1 VTTPSS
7 APPSQDLSPIPSH
20 AEHVNKAHRRQW
32 FRQWSR
38 WLLTLAAGY
47 GLVAYL
53 ILPMVWSTY
62 TRQHPAINASPT
74 LTKTSDGHPGDPI
87 NVALIGT
94 ESELKQA
101 MQAAGWYEADP
112 LNLKDDVKIAEGTV
126 LKRPYAKA
134 PVSDLFLW
142 GRKEDLAFEQP
153 VGTDPRKRH
162 HVRFWKSDVVD
173 SDARPAWMGSATYD
187 ERVGLS
193 YTTGQITHHI
203 DAHVDR
209 ERDHLL
215 DSVASASWLVD
226 RTTIQQFQ
234 PTLEGYNGGG
244 DKWVTDGSL
253 HSAVLT
259 QHPIN
264 VD

>member
-1 VTTPSS
+1 MTPSS
-7 APPSQDLSPIPSH
+7 APTPSEDLSPIPLSTEN
-20 AEHVNKAHRRQW
+20 ASKAHRNRALRRWSQW
-32 FRQWSR
+32 LLIVAACYGLGAYLVLPLLWSR
-38 WLLTLAAGY
+38 
-47 GLVAYL
+47 
-53 ILPMVWSTY
+53 Y

-74 LTKTSDGHPGDPI
+74 LTKTSDGHAGDPI

-101 MQAAGWYEADP
+101 MQSAGWFEADP
-112 LNLKDDVKIAEGTV
+112 LNLKDDLQIAEGTV
-126 LKRPYAKA
+126 LKRPYDKA
-134 PVSDLFLW
+134 PVSNLFLW

-153 VGTDPRKRH
+153 VGKDPRKRH

-173 SDARPAWMGSATYD
+173 SDSRPAWMGSATYD

-203 DAHVDR
+203 DAHVDQ
-209 ERDHLL
+209 ERDHLF
-215 DSVASASWLVD
+215 DSLASASALAD

-234 PTLEGYNGGG
+234 PNLEGYNGGG

-253 HSAVLT
+253 RSGVLAE
-259 QHPIN
+259 HPGN